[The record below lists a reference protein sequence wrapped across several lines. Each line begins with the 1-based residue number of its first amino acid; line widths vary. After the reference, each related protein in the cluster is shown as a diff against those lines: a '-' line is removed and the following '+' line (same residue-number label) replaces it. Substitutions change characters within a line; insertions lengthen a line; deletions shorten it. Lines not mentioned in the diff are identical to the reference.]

1 MCSISLLFFALAFT
15 WTLVSAVPYPVLPSF
30 SSFTKA
36 ANQPIVDRFETI
48 AVKVPCVDCPVYED
62 DVALDFELQYPR
74 LDSSTNLCDVDF
86 TLNGRPIVVD
96 RSNQGQTSTLHIPR
110 GLASQHW
117 DVDLAVQGL
126 CDSVEDGSVSTQRAL
141 YFNVTKVAQQPL
153 VTPGTFTVVV
163 GHSESAQVFIDS
175 EIDEQ
180 ADCTSTLK
188 SVINE
193 NSSILS
199 KIKAIPADNDI
210 ESSADILTVE
220 QVLRNRLLEQAT
232 KLQKLNQRC
241 HKDLA
246 ESLAD
251 CHKDIKCMSKVMCQR
266 IHDTT
271 YQKIKQIQA
280 ALQDSIMVSKDRQDQ
295 YVAADEKDDW
305 NFNVSSVDNLLSDI
319 KDGNSKKYAHES
331 QHPLVLALEILAAA
345 IGLSALCAFIR
356 RRCGSLRRRVE
367 RLSDKEERRRAR
379 HFRCLARKE
388 ALRKKWVSF
397 KQVFKRSPRNGEYEE
412 KRALV
417 IEAAGIAVDDY
428 AEGCSRQIDDLEMG
442 HAFGDLRN
450 AREFVA
456 SLVHLGRARK
466 SSNAGSGTTTLPE
479 YTEEK
484 LPDYTSTPDDYAP
497 SIVSMGSRNTGI
509 TPDSSIVMTP
519 RCSRET
525 LRTGTDFSAE

>member
-1 MCSISLLFFALAFT
+1 MCSISLLLFALAFT

-36 ANQPIVDRFETI
+36 AKEPILGRFETI
-48 AVKVPCVDCPVYED
+48 AVKVPCLDCPVYED

-96 RSNQGQTSTLHIPR
+96 RTNPAQASTLHIPR
-110 GLASQHW
+110 GLANQHW
-117 DVDLAVQGL
+117 EVDLEVQGL
-126 CDSVEDGSVSTQRAL
+126 CDPVKDDSVSTQRAL

-153 VTPGTFTVVV
+153 ITPGTFTVVV
-163 GHSESAQVFIDS
+163 GQSESAQILIDS

-180 ADCTSTLK
+180 AACASTLE

-199 KIKAIPADNDI
+199 KIEAIPADNDI
-210 ESSADILTVE
+210 KSSADILTAE
-220 QVLRNRLLEQAT
+220 QALRNRLYEQAT

-241 HKDLA
+241 HKTLA
-246 ESLAD
+246 ESLSD
-251 CHKDIKCMSKVMCQR
+251 CHRDIPCMSKVMCQR

-271 YQKIKQIQA
+271 YQKIKEIQA
-280 ALQDSIMVSKDRQDQ
+280 ALQDSVMVSKDRQDQ
-295 YVAADEKDDW
+295 YVAADEKDNW

-319 KDGNSKKYAHES
+319 EDGNSKKYGN
-331 QHPLVLALEILAAA
+331 QHPLVLALEVLAAA
-345 IGLSALCAFIR
+345 IGLTALCAFLR
-356 RRCGSLRRRVE
+356 RRFCSLRRRVE

-379 HFRCLARKE
+379 HFRALARKE
-388 ALRKKWVSF
+388 ALRKKWASF
-397 KQVFKRSPRNGEYEE
+397 KQVFKRSPRNGDYEE

-417 IEAAGIAVDDY
+417 IEAAGAVVDEY
-428 AEGCSRQIDDLEMG
+428 AEECSHHVDDLEMG

-450 AREFVA
+450 AREFVVN
-456 SLVHLGRARK
+456 LVGRARK

-497 SIVSMGSRNTGI
+497 SIASANSMNTGI
-509 TPDSSIVMTP
+509 TPDSSIIITP